1 MSYNY
6 GSSSSSDSSD
16 SDSFKTVS
24 IKTLDFSY
32 SSLDSETLATQIELL
47 PNNDYNKKPENI
59 DTLLLYHNN
68 LSFFPDN
75 ASKFTNLRSLDLS
88 NNRITHLPQAITN
101 FPLSTLIARNNLLTA
116 ESLPKDMSN
125 LKNLKVFNLSGNQLE
140 QFPIQ
145 ILDIPTLKYLYL
157 GNNSLNH
164 VPREINKLCKLH
176 VLSLGGNSL
185 TDIPDTF
192 GDLYQLEALILSDNQ
207 LESLPASISNLKMLK
222 SLLLHNNKLRT
233 LPTEIITLK
242 CLSELS
248 LRDNPLVIRFV
259 SDMTYK
265 PPSLLELASRTL
277 KVHEI
282 DYSQEHLPQNLVQYL
297 ESAHHCVNPKCKGV
311 FFDNRIEHI
320 KFVDFCGKYR
330 IPLLQYLCSS
340 RCITN
345 SPNVMYGDVKN
356 EDMMKKVLLG

>member
-24 IKTLDFSY
+24 VKTLDFSY
-32 SSLDSETLATQIELL
+32 ASIDSETLKMQFTLL
-47 PNNDYNKKPENI
+47 PSNEYNKKPENI

-68 LSFFPDN
+68 LSFLPPN
-75 ASKFTNLRSLDLS
+75 TNKFINLRTLDLS
-88 NNRITHLPQAITN
+88 NNHISHLPQAITS
-101 FPLSTLIARNNLLTA
+101 FPLTTLIVRNNMLTS
-116 ESLPKDMSN
+116 ESFPKDLKA
-125 LKNLKVFNLSGNQLE
+125 LKNLKVFNLSGNRIN
-140 QFPIQ
+140 QFPVQLLQ
-145 ILDIPTLKYLYL
+145 ITTLKYLYL
-157 GNNSLNH
+157 GNNTISQI
-164 VPREINKLCKLH
+164 PREINKLYNLH
-176 VLSLGGNSL
+176 VLSLGGNQL
-185 TDIPDTF
+185 TQIPDSF
-192 GDLYQLEALILSDNQ
+192 GDLQQLEALVLSNNK
-207 LESLPASISNLKMLK
+207 LSSLPSSIANLNMLK
-222 SLLLHNNKLRT
+222 SLLLHNNRLRT

-259 SDMTYK
+259 SDMTYN
-265 PPSLLELASRTL
+265 PPSLLELSSRAL
-277 KVHEI
+277 KIHEV
-282 DYSQEHLPQNLVQYL
+282 DYSVQHLPHNLVQYL

-340 RCITN
+340 RCVTTSI
-345 SPNVMYGDVKN
+345 NVVENN
-356 EDMMKKVLLG
+356 EDLMKKVLLG